1 MVWVG
6 MVKSAIRSGR
16 VWPRMP
22 TELWGIVWKWA
33 RLVTSAYRNGCN
45 RSKRLE
51 CESGCDWPGKSVEVG
66 GIGDLLSEMGR
77 YLWKWLVKS
86 VLTLSGN
93 LTH

>member
-1 MVWVG
+1 MP
-6 MVKSAIRSGR
+6 SG
-16 VWPRMP
+16 VDEFGQECLQNCG
-22 TELWGIVWKWA
+22 ELCLWKWA

-45 RSKRLE
+45 RSKCLE

-77 YLWKWLVKS
+77 YLWKWLLLVES